1 MIYLK
6 SKEHTLMGQWH
17 NASSTYE
24 VINPSLNE
32 KLADIPLS
40 SQEELELSVQ
50 SGSKAQ
56 KIWV

>member
-1 MIYLK
+1 
-6 SKEHTLMGQWH
+6 MGQWH